1 MVETPMQRCL
11 RLARENG
18 YYGRLPDPD
27 KKVDFVVQ
35 PRFSKE
41 IRREMRELLIQA
53 DDRLTDLGLDLMHKW
68 EKMTG
73 DSLGWDPD
81 AYYTPLE
88 NVLHHIA
95 ELFLWDYNRD
105 IAAEAYRR
113 RREDADA

>member
-1 MVETPMQRCL
+1 MTDITVD
-11 RLARENG
+11 REKI
-18 YYGRLPDPD
+18 Y
-27 KKVDFVVQ
+27 
-35 PRFSKE
+35 
-41 IRREMRELLIQA
+41 ELLIDA
-53 DDRLTDLGLDLMHKW
+53 DDRLTDLGLDLMDRW

-95 ELFLWDYNRD
+95 ELFGWDYNKD

-113 RREDADA
+113 RKEEEE

>member
-1 MVETPMQRCL
+1 MTDITVD
-11 RLARENG
+11 REKI
-18 YYGRLPDPD
+18 Y
-27 KKVDFVVQ
+27 K
-35 PRFSKE
+35 
-41 IRREMRELLIQA
+41 LLIDA
-53 DDRLTDLGLDLMHKW
+53 DDRLTDLGLDLMHRW

-95 ELFLWDYNRD
+95 GLFGWDYNKD

-113 RREDADA
+113 RKEEEE